1 MRVALVKA
9 IVSMWKT
16 KVDEIIRE
24 IIVEIDFVIHYKY
37 SIILMDYPKI
47 VSSSL

>member
-1 MRVALVKA
+1 MRGALVKA

-24 IIVEIDFVIHYKY
+24 IIVEIDLEVLYEY
-37 SIILMDYPKI
+37 PRILTYE
-47 VSSSL
+47 LLE